1 MQPRKKFESAYENL
15 DKYVF
20 FLVSNIFFSD
30 IRGPRYLP
38 LKKVYFFVGHLV
50 QETTVPQIKRW
61 LGSNY

>member
-38 LKKVYFFVGHLV
+38 LKKVYSFPGHPLVVFVVMYSVL
-50 QETTVPQIKRW
+50 
-61 LGSNY
+61 L